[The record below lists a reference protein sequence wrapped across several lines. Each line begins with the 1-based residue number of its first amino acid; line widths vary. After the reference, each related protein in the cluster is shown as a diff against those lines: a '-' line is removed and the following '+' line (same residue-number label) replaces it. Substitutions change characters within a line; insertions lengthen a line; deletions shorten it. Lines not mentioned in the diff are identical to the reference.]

1 MNNSILKANARK
13 NMQKNHWLCV
23 AVAFFM
29 AFGASSISVPTY
41 NFTFNFSSSTPF
53 ETVPAQPF
61 EMPSFENIFSDPAIV
76 PMFIMFGIVA
86 VVTIII
92 STLLKTFVFNTMT
105 VGGSR
110 FFLKLRKN
118 HPAEFSEIFVNF
130 KDKTFLNIAKVTFLR
145 DLFITLFS
153 FLFIIPGIIKT
164 YEYWAVKYIL
174 AVRPDLD
181 YKEALRL
188 SKTIMKGNKLDLFV
202 LELSF
207 IGWEILSLF
216 TCALLNIL
224 YVAPYMQATY
234 AEFFNYVRE
243 DAIAR
248 GVITPYD
255 IPDYEPYVPPV
266 PAAPFYSTSYEM
278 NAPQGFV
285 YPQGFA
291 QPQNFTQTQN
301 NVAPT
306 TSEVVTEQPTETLEP
321 ETLDTEKTDTDT
333 APTSD
338 E

>member
-1 MNNSILKANARK
+1 
-13 NMQKNHWLCV
+13 
-23 AVAFFM
+23 
-29 AFGASSISVPTY
+29 
-41 NFTFNFSSSTPF
+41 
-53 ETVPAQPF
+53 
-61 EMPSFENIFSDPAIV
+61 
-76 PMFIMFGIVA
+76 
-86 VVTIII
+86 
-92 STLLKTFVFNTMT
+92 MT

-118 HPAEFSEIFVNF
+118 HPVEFSEIFANF
-130 KDKTFLNIAKVTFLR
+130 KDKTFINIAKVTFFKE
-145 DLFITLFS
+145 LFITLYTC
-153 FLFIIPGIIKT
+153 LLIIPGIIKT
-164 YEYWAVKYIL
+164 YEYWAVSYIL
-174 AVRPDLD
+174 AVRPDIE

-188 SKTIMKGNKLDLFV
+188 SKTVMKGNKLDLFV
-202 LELSF
+202 LGLSF
-207 IGWEILSLF
+207 FGWNLLSVF
-216 TCALLNIL
+216 SCALLSIF

-234 AEFFNYVRE
+234 AEFFSYIRE
-243 DAIAR
+243 DAIAK

-266 PAAPFYSTSYEM
+266 PTAPFYSTSYEM

-306 TSEVVTEQPTETLEP
+306 TSEVVTEQPTETLES

>member
-1 MNNSILKANARK
+1 
-13 NMQKNHWLCV
+13 
-23 AVAFFM
+23 
-29 AFGASSISVPTY
+29 
-41 NFTFNFSSSTPF
+41 
-53 ETVPAQPF
+53 
-61 EMPSFENIFSDPAIV
+61 
-76 PMFIMFGIVA
+76 
-86 VVTIII
+86 
-92 STLLKTFVFNTMT
+92 
-105 VGGSR
+105 
-110 FFLKLRKN
+110 
-118 HPAEFSEIFVNF
+118 
-130 KDKTFLNIAKVTFLR
+130 
-145 DLFITLFS
+145 
-153 FLFIIPGIIKT
+153 
-164 YEYWAVKYIL
+164 
-174 AVRPDLD
+174 
-181 YKEALRL
+181 
-188 SKTIMKGNKLDLFV
+188 
-202 LELSF
+202 
-207 IGWEILSLF
+207 
-216 TCALLNIL
+216 
-224 YVAPYMQATY
+224 MQATY